1 MPQHVVIDVE
11 FETNR
16 EVDDLLSFLK
26 NMAWSSPES
35 ASTTTVVSPQ
45 GPRLKTIGFR

>member
-1 MPQHVVIDVE
+1 MIDVE
-11 FETNR
+11 FEANR
-16 EVDDLLSFLK
+16 EVDDLLSYVK
-26 NMAWSSPES
+26 NMAWSSPGN